1 MRQLKGKVKET
12 RKQKKERKLENAQMQ
27 SKIGTVV
34 LPALG
39 AIAMMV
45 SSYEKCFSLINK
57 ICILILDSGICL
69 PEDETCSSGLE
80 GGGKR

>member
-27 SKIGTVV
+27 AKIGTVV

-39 AIAMMV
+39 VIAMMV
-45 SSYEKCFSLINK
+45 SSTGKCGSL
-57 ICILILDSGICL
+57 
-69 PEDETCSSGLE
+69 TYFV
-80 GGGKR
+80 